1 MYHSNIV
8 FLVLVII
15 IHCQQYHHAHQEFV
29 SQLFCIQHNKS
40 IVLIPSD
47 WDKTCFFHNAPG
59 TSSTNKSLVVDSN
72 PLVL

>member
-29 SQLFCIQHNKS
+29 SQLFCIQHSKS

-47 WDKTCFFHNAPG
+47 WDKTMFFPQRTWHIQYQQI
-59 TSSTNKSLVVDSN
+59 TRS
-72 PLVL
+72 